1 MYDFDGPLALKV
13 ADRNNTVI
21 TLGPLEFMNLSL
33 LEMSALEYGFP
44 VGDSPDMNLRK
55 VDLKVLAKISTRNI
69 LFVPRYLKS
78 RYGVLVVSV
87 VFLDVYLVVE

>member
-1 MYDFDGPLALKV
+1 MYDLDGPLALKV
-13 ADRNNTVI
+13 ADRNNTRI

-33 LEMSALEYGFP
+33 LQMPALEHRFP
-44 VGDSPDMNLRK
+44 ITNSPDMNLGK

-69 LFVPRYLKS
+69 LFVLRNLKS

>member
-1 MYDFDGPLALKV
+1 MNDLDSPLALKV
-13 ADRNNTVI
+13 ADRNNTGI

-33 LEMSALEYGFP
+33 LEMPALEHSFP
-44 VGDSPDMNLRK
+44 IANSPYMNLRK
-55 VDLKVLAKISTRNI
+55 VDLKVLAKISTGNI
-69 LFVPRYLKS
+69 LFVIRNLEC